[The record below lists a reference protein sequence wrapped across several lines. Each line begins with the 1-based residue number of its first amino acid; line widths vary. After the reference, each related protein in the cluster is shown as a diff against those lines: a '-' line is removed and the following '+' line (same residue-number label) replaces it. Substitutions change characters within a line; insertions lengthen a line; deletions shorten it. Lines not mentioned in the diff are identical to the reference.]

1 MILLREIKRRRVL
14 HTLSLY
20 VVGCWVAL
28 QVVEVLSEAG
38 LPPNTM
44 RYLLA
49 AMSAGFPLVLL
60 VAWFFD
66 VSVEGIHRTRPRND
80 DAELPDLNLG
90 DHALLAGLLGI
101 LALNAWI
108 LSTPQP
114 PDEAAAVPA
123 ARGHTLVVMG
133 FADRGDIE
141 DVGAVGDAIAGEL
154 RGEFQRLAGVR
165 VLGPE
170 SSRAL
175 QAAGDARDE
184 LASELGVDSI
194 LSGEVL
200 LRDGRLELDARV
212 LRLPAGNVVWQA
224 AYAADV
230 GEGPDLHRR
239 IVRAIVEAV
248 IPAANADAPIAPRL
262 DPGECESVYE
272 LYLRASQLRAVGML
286 DQRIAARELLKQA
299 VEEDPQCGI
308 AWEALA
314 VASIDWTKE
323 GFARA
328 GAAARRALEIH
339 ESLAGAWATLA
350 EIAEEE
356 MRWSEAERLF
366 LRALYVNPADA
377 RVNAMYA
384 ETLVVR
390 GRVSDAL
397 SYALDAY
404 RYDPA
409 SAYINFIVSFAA
421 RYAGDAD
428 LLLKHSRIFAE
439 IRGNL
444 ERYYWDEPGE
454 AYILKGDFERAA
466 TIFDE
471 KVGVYVEDWY
481 PQCVRSL
488 GDPVLRDGLVPRIEA
503 SLQRYRNK
511 ELLEWRGYYVPWHAI
526 RCAMFLGRAELA
538 IDLATEFAESTEQ
551 RYGFFFQPDARALR
565 QTERFRQLVVEGGL
579 LDYWREWGFSDY
591 CRPDGDSF
599 TCD

>member
-1 MILLREIKRRRVL
+1 MVLLREIKRRRVL

-66 VSVEGIHRTRPRND
+66 ISAEGINRTRPRSD
-80 DAELPDLNLG
+80 DAELPALNLG
-90 DHALLAGLLGI
+90 DHALLLGLVAV

-108 LSTPQP
+108 LSTPQAP
-114 PDEAAAVPA
+114 EGSVAATGAT
-123 ARGHTLVVMG
+123 GHTLVVMG
-133 FADRGDIE
+133 FEDRAGVAE
-141 DVGAVGDAIAGEL
+141 GAAIGDAIAGEL

-175 QAAGDARDE
+175 QAAGDARNE
-184 LASELGVDSI
+184 LANELGVNSI
-194 LSGEVL
+194 LSGEVQ

-212 LRLPAGNVVWQA
+212 VRLPAGNVVWQS
-224 AYAADV
+224 AYAAPV
-230 GEGPDLHRR
+230 GEGPDLQAR

-248 IPAANADAPIAPRL
+248 IPSANADAAVAPRVEA
-262 DPGECESVYE
+262 GECESVYE
-272 LYLRASQLRAVGML
+272 LYLRAAQLRSVGML
-286 DQRIAARELLKQA
+286 DQRIAARELLTKA
-299 VEEDPQCGI
+299 VQEDPQCGI

-314 VASIDWTKE
+314 LATIDWTKE
-323 GFARA
+323 GFAKA

-339 ESLAGAWATLA
+339 ESLGGAWATLA

-366 LRALYVNPADA
+366 LRALYVNPTDA
-377 RVNAMYA
+377 NVNAMYA
-384 ETLVVR
+384 ETLLAR
-390 GRVSDAL
+390 GRVSEAVR
-397 SYALDAY
+397 YALEGY

-409 SAYINFIVSFAA
+409 SSRSNFMVAITA
-421 RYAGDAD
+421 RYAGNTD
-428 LLLKHSRIFAE
+428 LLLKHGRIFAE

-444 ERYYWDEPGE
+444 ERYFWDEPGE
-454 AYILKGDFERAA
+454 AWIQKGYFERAA
-466 TIFDE
+466 AIYDE
-471 KVGVYVEDWY
+471 KVGIYVEDWY

-488 GDPVLRDGLVPRIEA
+488 AAPDLREGLVERIEA
-503 SLQRYRNK
+503 SLQRYRDG
-511 ELLEWRGYYVPWHAI
+511 ELPGWRGVYVPWHAM
-526 RCAMFLGRAELA
+526 RCAMFLDRAGLA
-538 IDLATEFAESTEQ
+538 IDIVDEFHESTET
-551 RYGFFFQPDARALR
+551 RYFLFFQQDAQALR
-565 QTERFRQLVVEGGL
+565 QTERFRQLVVEEGL

-599 TCD
+599 VCD

>member
-1 MILLREIKRRRVL
+1 MVLLREIKRRRVL

-20 VVGCWVAL
+20 IVGCWVAL
-28 QVVEVLSEAG
+28 QVVEVLSDAG
-38 LPPNTM
+38 LPPQTM
-44 RYLLA
+44 RYLLF
-49 AMSAGFPLVLL
+49 AMSVGFPLVLL

-66 VSVEGIHRTRPRND
+66 VSVDGITRTPPRAD
-80 DAELPDLNLG
+80 DSELPTLNLG
-90 DHALLAGLLGI
+90 DHALLIGLLGV

-108 LSTPQP
+108 LSMPQP
-114 PDEAAAVPA
+114 TQGGGITTDTT
-123 ARGHTLVVMG
+123 GHTLVVMG
-133 FADRGDIE
+133 FEDRGD
-141 DVGAVGDAIAGEL
+141 VGEEETIGDAIAGEL

-184 LASELGVDSI
+184 LASELGVNSI
-194 LSGEVL
+194 LSGEVQL
-200 LRDGRLELDARV
+200 HDGRLELDARV
-212 LRLPAGNVVWQA
+212 VRLPGGNVVWQS
-224 AYAADV
+224 AYSADV
-230 GEGPDLHRR
+230 SEGPDLHRR

-248 IPAANADAPIAPRL
+248 IPSANADAATAPRTKS
-262 DPGECESVYE
+262 GECASVYE
-272 LYLRASQLRAVGML
+272 LYLRASQLSAVGML

-299 VEEDPQCGI
+299 VQADPQCGI

-384 ETLVVR
+384 ETLMAR
-390 GRVSDAL
+390 GRVSTAL
-397 SYALDAY
+397 AYALDAY

-409 SAYINFIVSFAA
+409 SSYVNFIASLTA

-466 TIFDE
+466 AIFDE

-488 GDPVLRDGLVPRIEA
+488 GNPDLRDGLIPRVEA

-511 ELLEWRGYYVPWHAI
+511 ELMEWRGYYVPWHAI
-526 RCAMFLGRAELA
+526 RCAMFLERA
-538 IDLATEFAESTEQ
+538 DLAVDLADEFAESTEQ
-551 RYGFFFQPDARALR
+551 RFAFFFQQDAKALR
-565 QTERFRQLVVEGGL
+565 QTERFRQLVVEEGL

-599 TCD
+599 ACD

>member
-1 MILLREIKRRRVL
+1 MVLLREIKRRRVL

-66 VSVEGIHRTRPRND
+66 VSAEGVSRTRPRSD
-80 DAELPDLNLG
+80 DAELPALNLG
-90 DHALLAGLLGI
+90 DHALLLGLVGV

-108 LSTPQP
+108 LSTPQA
-114 PDEAAAVPA
+114 PDGSVAVPGA
-123 ARGHTLVVMG
+123 TGHTLVVIG
-133 FADRGDIE
+133 FEDRGGAGE
-141 DVGAVGDAIAGEL
+141 DEAIGDAIAGEL

-175 QAAGDARDE
+175 RAAGDARDE

-194 LSGEVL
+194 LSGEVQ

-212 LRLPAGNVVWQA
+212 VRLPAGNVVWQS

-230 GEGPDLHRR
+230 GDGPDLHRR
-239 IVRAIVEAV
+239 VVRAIVEAV
-248 IPAANADAPIAPRL
+248 IPSANADAAVAPRTKA
-262 DPGECESVYE
+262 GECASVYE
-272 LYLRASQLRAVGML
+272 LYLRASQLRAVGMI
-286 DQRIAARELLKQA
+286 DQRIAARELLNQA
-299 VEEDPQCGI
+299 VQIDPQCGM

-314 VASIDWTKE
+314 LASIDWTKE
-323 GFARA
+323 GFAKA

-366 LRALYVNPADA
+366 LRALYVNPTDA

-384 ETLVVR
+384 ETLFVR

-397 SYALDAY
+397 QYALEGY

-409 SAYINFIVSFAA
+409 SSYINFIVALTA

-428 LLLKHSRIFAE
+428 LLLKHGRIFAE
-439 IRGNL
+439 IRNNL

-454 AYILKGDFERAA
+454 AYILRGDFERAA
-466 TIFDE
+466 AIFDE

-488 GDPVLRDGLVPRIEA
+488 ADPALREGLVPRIEA
-503 SLQRYRNK
+503 SLQRYRDK
-511 ELLEWRGYYVPWHAI
+511 ELLEWRGYYVPWHAM
-526 RCAMFLGRAELA
+526 RCAVFLERAELA
-538 IDLATEFAESTEQ
+538 IDIATEFAKSTEQ
-551 RYGFFFQPDARALR
+551 RFGYFFQQDAQALR
-565 QTERFRQLVVEGGL
+565 QTERFRQLVVDEGL

-599 TCD
+599 VCD

>member
-1 MILLREIKRRRVL
+1 MVLLREIKRRRVL

-20 VVGCWVAL
+20 IVGCWVAL
-28 QVVEVLSEAG
+28 QVVEVLSDAG
-38 LPPNTM
+38 MPPQTM
-44 RYLLA
+44 RYLLM
-49 AMSAGFPLVLL
+49 AMAAGFPVVLF

-66 VSVEGIHRTRPRND
+66 VSAEGITRTRPRAD
-80 DAELPDLNLG
+80 DSELPSLNLG
-90 DHALLAGLLGI
+90 DHALLVGLLGV

-108 LSTPQP
+108 LTIPQP
-114 PDEAAAVPA
+114 TQNGDIATGAV
-123 ARGHTLVVMG
+123 GHTLVVMG
-133 FADRGDIE
+133 FEDRGDIGE
-141 DVGAVGDAIAGEL
+141 EEAVGDAIAGEL

-175 QAAGDARDE
+175 RAAGDARDK
-184 LASELGVDSI
+184 LATELGVNSI
-194 LSGEVL
+194 LSGEVQ
-200 LRDGRLELDARV
+200 LRDGRLELEARV
-212 LRLPAGNVVWQA
+212 VRLPAGNVVWQS

-248 IPAANADAPIAPRL
+248 IPSANADAAMAPRTKA
-262 DPGECESVYE
+262 GECASVYE
-272 LYLRASQLRAVGML
+272 LYLRANQLRAVGMI
-286 DQRIAARELLKQA
+286 DQRIAAWELLNQA
-299 VEEDPQCGI
+299 VQIDPQCGI

-314 VASIDWTKE
+314 LASIDWTKG

-377 RVNAMYA
+377 YVNALYA
-384 ETLVVR
+384 ETLIAR
-390 GRVSDAL
+390 GRVSDGL
-397 SYALDAY
+397 QYALEGY

-409 SAYINFIVSFAA
+409 SSRTNFIASLAA
-421 RYAGDAD
+421 RFAGDAE

-439 IRGNL
+439 IRGDL
-444 ERYYWDEPGE
+444 DRYYWDDPAE
-454 AYILKGDFERAA
+454 AYIMKGDIERAA
-466 TIFDE
+466 AIYDE
-471 KVGVYVEDWY
+471 KVGIYVEDWH

-488 GDPVLRDGLVPRIEA
+488 ADPTLREGLVPRIEA
-503 SLQRYRNK
+503 SLQRYRDK
-511 ELLEWRGYYVPWHAI
+511 ELTGWRGYFVPWQAI
-526 RCAMFLGRAELA
+526 RCAMFLERE
-538 IDLATEFAESTEQ
+538 DLAMDFVTEFAESTEQ
-551 RYGFFFQPDARALR
+551 RYFYFFQQDAQALR
-565 QTERFRQLVVEGGL
+565 QSERFRQLVVDEGL

>member
-1 MILLREIKRRRVL
+1 
-14 HTLSLY
+14 
-20 VVGCWVAL
+20 
-28 QVVEVLSEAG
+28 
-38 LPPNTM
+38 
-44 RYLLA
+44 
-49 AMSAGFPLVLL
+49 
-60 VAWFFD
+60 
-66 VSVEGIHRTRPRND
+66 
-80 DAELPDLNLG
+80 
-90 DHALLAGLLGI
+90 
-101 LALNAWI
+101 
-108 LSTPQP
+108 
-114 PDEAAAVPA
+114 
-123 ARGHTLVVMG
+123 
-133 FADRGDIE
+133 
-141 DVGAVGDAIAGEL
+141 
-154 RGEFQRLAGVR
+154 
-165 VLGPE
+165 
-170 SSRAL
+170 
-175 QAAGDARDE
+175 
-184 LASELGVDSI
+184 
-194 LSGEVL
+194 
-200 LRDGRLELDARV
+200 
-212 LRLPAGNVVWQA
+212 VVWQSD
-224 AYAADV
+224 YEADV
-230 GEGPDLHRR
+230 GEGPELQRQ
-239 IVRAIVEAV
+239 IVQAIVEAV
-248 IPAANADAPIAPRL
+248 IPSANADAAVAPRVHA
-262 DPGECESVYE
+262 GECESVYE
-272 LYLRASQLRAVGML
+272 LYLRANQLRAVGML
-286 DQRIAARELLKQA
+286 DQRIAARELLNEA
-299 VEEDPQCGI
+299 VQKDPQCGV

-314 VASIDWTKE
+314 LASIDWTKE

-339 ESLAGAWATLA
+339 ESLGGAWATLA

-397 SYALDAY
+397 NYALDAY

-409 SAYINFIVSFAA
+409 SAYVNFIVSLAA

-439 IRGNL
+439 IRGNF

-471 KVGVYVEDWY
+471 KVGVYVEDWF

-488 GDPVLRDGLVPRIEA
+488 GDPGLRDGLVPRIEA
-503 SLQRYRNK
+503 SLQRYRNR

-526 RCAMFLGRAELA
+526 RCAMFLERADLA
-538 IDLATEFAESTEQ
+538 IDIAAEFAESTEQ
-551 RYGFFFQPDARALR
+551 RFGFFFQQDAQALR
-565 QTERFRQLVVEGGL
+565 QTEKFRQLVVEEGL

>member
-1 MILLREIKRRRVL
+1 MVLLREIKRRRVL

-49 AMSAGFPLVLL
+49 AMSVGFPFVLL

-66 VSVEGIHRTRPRND
+66 ISTEGITRTRARAD
-80 DAELPDLNLG
+80 DAELPALNLG
-90 DHALLAGLLGI
+90 DHALLVGLLGV

-108 LSTPQP
+108 LSTPRAL
-114 PDEAAAVPA
+114 DEAGPA
-123 ARGHTLVVMG
+123 PGATGQTLVVMG
-133 FADRGDIE
+133 FEDRGDTGQEGNI
-141 DVGAVGDAIAGEL
+141 GDAIAGEL

-175 QAAGDARDE
+175 AAAGDARDA
-184 LASELGVDSI
+184 LADELGVNSI
-194 LSGEVL
+194 LSGEVQ

-212 LRLPAGNVVWQA
+212 VRLPGGNVVWQS
-224 AYAADV
+224 AYTVPV
-230 GEGPDLHRR
+230 GEGPDLQQQ
-239 IVRAIVEAV
+239 IVRAIVDAV
-248 IPAANADAPIAPRL
+248 IPSANADAAVAPRL
-262 DPGECESVYE
+262 DAGECESVYE
-272 LYLRASQLRAVGML
+272 LYLRAGQLRAVGML
-286 DQRIAARELLKQA
+286 DQRIAARELLNEA
-299 VEEDPQCGI
+299 VQKDPQCGI

-314 VASIDWTKE
+314 LVSLDWTKE

-339 ESLAGAWATLA
+339 DSLAGAWATLA

-397 SYALDAY
+397 RYALEGY

-409 SAYINFIVSFAA
+409 SSYINFIVTLAA

-428 LLLKHSRIFAE
+428 VLLKHSRIFAE
-439 IRGNL
+439 IRNNL

-454 AYILKGDFERAA
+454 AYILKGDFGRAA
-466 TIFDE
+466 AIYEE

-488 GDPVLRDGLVPRIEA
+488 ADPGLREGLVPRIEA
-503 SLQRYRNK
+503 SLQRFRDK
-511 ELLEWRGYYVPWHAI
+511 ELLEWRGYYVTWHAM
-526 RCAMFLGRAELA
+526 RCAIFLERADLA
-538 IDLATEFAESTEQ
+538 IDIAAEFAESTEQ
-551 RYGFFFQPDARALR
+551 RFGYFFQPDAGILR
-565 QTERFRQLVVEGGL
+565 QTERFRQLVVEEGL
-579 LDYWREWGFSDY
+579 LDYWHEWGFADY

-599 TCD
+599 ACD